1 MGSRCRSPSLI
12 HEFFA
17 ILGIRF
23 TLQRSI
29 ARELRVYILAK
40 YRFFALSGLFAAAVN
55 PYHLGAAFIATSR
68 LIKKVHFIMTSEA
81 KWSDFASMDGAKT
94 VAAAN
99 RLLPAWLSLLLV
111 VVIAWQLAR
120 IIWMLVPGPAAGDA
134 IQAPPQSISLQSAGA
149 DSANAQDIANA
160 HIFGIANS
168 DSELA
173 PQPVDET
180 DNLSDTRLSN
190 LSLKGTIASTPA
202 DMAVAIIADGADEE
216 KVYTIGQSVTSG
228 ATLHAVYADRVVLNE
243 NGVLTNLKLPKDFPK
258 SAARVTRRDS
268 TVRNRSRTNT
278 QSIQSVVA
286 KNVSRLADVI
296 RPTPY
301 FVNGQQQGYRV
312 YPGRNREQFASL
324 GLRPGDLI
332 KDIDGQALSDPSQA
346 MKIFQSM
353 DSADQVSVTVER
365 NGQPQVLVLSTS
377 QLDLGDETEQ

>member
-1 MGSRCRSPSLI
+1 
-12 HEFFA
+12 
-17 ILGIRF
+17 
-23 TLQRSI
+23 
-29 ARELRVYILAK
+29 
-40 YRFFALSGLFAAAVN
+40 
-55 PYHLGAAFIATSR
+55 
-68 LIKKVHFIMTSEA
+68 MTSEA
-81 KWSDFASMDGAKT
+81 KWSDFASMESAKT
-94 VAAAN
+94 LAAAN
-99 RLLPAWLSLLLV
+99 RLLPPWVSVLLV

-120 IIWMLVPGPAAGDA
+120 LIWLLVPGPAAGDA
-134 IQAPPQSISLQSAGA
+134 IQAPPQQISLASAAAG
-149 DSANAQDIANA
+149 SVIAQDIADA
-160 HIFGIANS
+160 HIFGVANS
-168 DSELA
+168 ESEFA
-173 PQPVDET
+173 SQPVVTET

-190 LSLKGTIASTPA
+190 LSLKGTIASLPA
-202 DMAVAIIADGADEE
+202 AMAVAIIADGADEE

-258 SAARVTRRDS
+258 TAATVTRRDPAL
-268 TVRNRSRTNT
+268 RRTGNNT

-365 NGQPQVLVLSTS
+365 NGQPQVLILSTS

>member
-1 MGSRCRSPSLI
+1 MV
-12 HEFFA
+12 
-17 ILGIRF
+17 RF
-23 TLQRSI
+23 RKHGW
-29 ARELRVYILAK
+29 R
-40 YRFFALSGLFAAAVN
+40 
-55 PYHLGAAFIATSR
+55 
-68 LIKKVHFIMTSEA
+68 
-81 KWSDFASMDGAKT
+81 
-94 VAAAN
+94 
-99 RLLPAWLSLLLV
+99 LLLV
-111 VVIAWQLAR
+111 VVVAWQLAR

-134 IQAPPQSISLQSAGA
+134 IQTPANQTAPQGA
-149 DSANAQDIANA
+149 AADTADAQDIANA

-168 DSELA
+168 ESEQA
-173 PQPVDET
+173 AQPVVAET
-180 DNLSDTRLSN
+180 DNLRDTRLSN

-202 DMAVAIIADGADEE
+202 EMAVAIIADGANEE
-216 KVYTIGQSVTSG
+216 KVYTIGQSVTAG

-243 NGVLTNLKLPKDFPK
+243 NGVLTNLKLPKDFPQG
-258 SAARVTRRDS
+258 ATTVTRRNRTTINRAS
-268 TVRNRSRTNT
+268 TNS

-286 KNVSRLADVI
+286 RNVSRLADVI

-365 NGQPQVLVLSTS
+365 NGQAQVLVLSTS
-377 QLDLGDETEQ
+377 QLDLGDEK

>member
-1 MGSRCRSPSLI
+1 
-12 HEFFA
+12 
-17 ILGIRF
+17 
-23 TLQRSI
+23 
-29 ARELRVYILAK
+29 
-40 YRFFALSGLFAAAVN
+40 
-55 PYHLGAAFIATSR
+55 
-68 LIKKVHFIMTSEA
+68 MTSEA

-94 VAAAN
+94 LAAAN
-99 RLLPAWLSLLLV
+99 RLLPAWVSLLLV

-134 IQAPPQSISLQSAGA
+134 IQAPPNQIAPQSAA
-149 DSANAQDIANA
+149 TAPANAQDIANA

-168 DSELA
+168 ETEQTA
-173 PQPVDET
+173 QPAVAET
-180 DNLSDTRLSN
+180 DNLRDTRLSN

-202 DMAVAIIADGADEE
+202 ENAVAIIADGANEE
-216 KVYTIGQSVTSG
+216 KVYTIGQPVTAG
-228 ATLHAVYADRVVLNE
+228 ATLHAVYEDRVVLNE
-243 NGVLTNLKLPKDFPK
+243 NGVLTNLKLPKDFPEGT
-258 SAARVTRRDS
+258 ATVTRRNRTTINRAS
-268 TVRNRSRTNT
+268 TNS

-286 KNVSRLADVI
+286 RNVSRLADVI

-312 YPGRNREQFASL
+312 YPGRNRQQFASL

-365 NGQPQVLVLSTS
+365 NGQAQVLVLSTS
-377 QLDLGDETEQ
+377 QLDLGDEE

>member
-1 MGSRCRSPSLI
+1 
-12 HEFFA
+12 
-17 ILGIRF
+17 
-23 TLQRSI
+23 
-29 ARELRVYILAK
+29 
-40 YRFFALSGLFAAAVN
+40 
-55 PYHLGAAFIATSR
+55 
-68 LIKKVHFIMTSEA
+68 MTSEA

-94 VAAAN
+94 LAAAN
-99 RLLPAWLSLLLV
+99 RLLPAWVSLLLV

-134 IQAPPQSISLQSAGA
+134 IQTPRNQTALQSAAA
-149 DSANAQDIANA
+149 DTADAQDIANA
-160 HIFGIANS
+160 HIFGIAS
-168 DSELA
+168 SESEQA
-173 PQPVDET
+173 AQPAVTET
-180 DNLSDTRLSN
+180 DNLRDTRLSN

-202 DMAVAIIADGADEE
+202 EMAVAIIADGANEE
-216 KVYTIGQSVTSG
+216 KVYTIGQSVTAG

-243 NGVLTNLKLPKDFPK
+243 NGVLTNLKLPKDFPQG
-258 SAARVTRRDS
+258 AATVTRRNRTTINRAS
-268 TVRNRSRTNT
+268 TNS

-286 KNVSRLADVI
+286 RNVSRLADVI

-312 YPGRNREQFASL
+312 YPGRNRAQFASL

-365 NGQPQVLVLSTS
+365 NGQAQVLVLSTS
-377 QLDLGDETEQ
+377 QLDLGDEE